1 MRCIVCIAPGRTH
14 PQQSKAAA
22 ITMKTRHLIKTSLL
36 ATACAVAMGFATS
49 ANGQVVYSQ
58 TFNGSNS
65 TAISGTAPTVTPDP
79 DNKWAGGTGFKADGS
94 FASESV
100 YLRLSSLPAGA
111 ADTTLAIS
119 TTYQATLKLSYT
131 TSALTSWVGI
141 GFSKQNPALD
151 SSFSSVSFNTA
162 ASESFAWMLW
172 RGNGQVRVFGGSD
185 VTNEWLA
192 NTDYSASMGSNATM
206 RIVLTTG
213 VTLASS
219 SVDMY
224 LGSNQLDLNGAG
236 VGNTR
241 TGVDAAAF
249 TALGI
254 SANAAST
261 TLGADLTSLEW
272 AVVPEPTTWAL
283 LAGGLAVVTVFRR
296 RRN

>member
-1 MRCIVCIAPGRTH
+1 MKSH
-14 PQQSKAAA
+14 PLLKA
-22 ITMKTRHLIKTSLL
+22 SLL
-36 ATACAVAMGFATS
+36 AGACALAMGFATP
-49 ANGQVVYSQ
+49 ANGQVIYSQ
-58 TFNGSNS
+58 TFNGSNT
-65 TAISGTAPTVTPDP
+65 TAISGTAPTVSPDP
-79 DNKWAGGTGFKADGS
+79 DNKWAGGTGYKADGS

-111 ADTTLAIS
+111 ADTTLAIN
-119 TTYQATLKLSYT
+119 TTYQATLNLSYT
-131 TSALTSWVGI
+131 TSALTTWVGI

-185 VTNEWLA
+185 VTNEWLG
-192 NTDYSASMGSNATM
+192 NTDYSSSMGANATM

-213 VTLASS
+213 ATLASS

-236 VGNTR
+236 AGNTR

-254 SANAAST
+254 SANAGSVA
-261 TLGADLTSLEW
+261 LGADLTSFEW
-272 AVVPEPTTWAL
+272 AVIPQSR
-283 LAGGLAVVTVFRR
+283 FI
-296 RRN
+296 

>member
-1 MRCIVCIAPGRTH
+1 MNT
-14 PQQSKAAA
+14 
-22 ITMKTRHLIKTSLL
+22 LLKTSLL
-36 ATACAVAMGFATS
+36 ASVCAAVMGLAATAS
-49 ANGQVVYSQ
+49 GQMIYSQ
-58 TFNGSNS
+58 TFNGSNA
-65 TAISGTAPTVTPDP
+65 TAISGTAPTVSPDP
-79 DNKWAGGTGFKADGS
+79 DNKWAGGTGYKADGS

-100 YLRLSSLPAGA
+100 FVRLSSLPVGA
-111 ADTTLAIS
+111 ADTTLAIN
-119 TTYQATLKLSYT
+119 TTYQATLNLSYT

-192 NTDYSASMGSNATM
+192 NTDYSSSMGANATM
-206 RIVLTTG
+206 KIVLTTG
-213 VTLASS
+213 ANLASS

-224 LGSNQLDLNGAG
+224 LGSNQLDLNGVGA
-236 VGNTR
+236 GNTR

-254 SANAAST
+254 SANAGSA
-261 TLGADLTSLEW
+261 TLGADLTSFQW
-272 AVVPEPTTWAL
+272 AVIPEPATWTL
-283 LAGGLAVVTVFRR
+283 LAGSLTVITVLRR
-296 RRN
+296 RRQS